1 VRQPG
6 YAALIIATMALGIAA
21 TTVLGSVAYGVLLK
35 PLPWADAPRLVRLY
49 ENRQGSTRRF
59 RPMMTNGTYREWR
72 DAANTLDGMAA
83 WSIERMALADQ
94 GGAARITIA
103 DVTPTL
109 FPLLQAV
116 PALGRTFFSGEDEPG
131 RPPIIILSYGFWQQ
145 QFGGRAD
152 AVGQSI
158 RLEATTYTIVGV
170 MPRSFV
176 FPDRET
182 RAWVPFYVEPVTTP
196 GKEGHTISMFQAVG
210 RLRDGNTPERAS
222 AEGTARGRAAPNPG
236 VVAMAVFGSNG
247 PVEVTATPL
256 LLALTGEVR
265 PAILILFAAVV
276 LLLVTAIANVAS
288 LQLARATG
296 RRRELAI
303 RSALGA
309 ARGRLVRQTLVE
321 NMLLGLLGGAAG
333 LALAALMHQALPSV
347 LPANFPRLDDLA
359 FDWRIQAFAF
369 AVSIVA
375 GLGCGLLP
383 ALHVA
388 RNEVLPAL
396 VEDSLA
402 PVGGGLR
409 TGTARARAMIMTAQ
423 VAIACVLL
431 VGASLLV
438 RSFVGLMNA
447 DLGYDASNV
456 LTARVVMPDGEY
468 APERRLA
475 ILEEITHRLAS
486 TQGVT
491 GAAFSNAIPFTSG
504 EALAS
509 FPVRRRDGSSVQVQA
524 GMRQVSPGYFAALGQ
539 RVIEG
544 RAFTA
549 DDASATEP
557 PFIVNREFSRKYLE
571 GKALGWTLPGET
583 TNPALKPVGR
593 PIVGVVEDT
602 ARHDVTDAPQPEV
615 YYTPSRQPASTSS
628 QKILA
633 SDLHLI
639 VRTSG
644 EPQALVPSLRAI
656 VRTAAPT
663 SPIESVLTM
672 RDRVADSLARPRLY
686 AMLLGTFAAF
696 ALAIAGVGLFG
707 VLSYSVAQR
716 SREIGVRTALGAQ
729 VRDIVGLVVGQSMA
743 IAGAGVVV
751 GLVASFWLTRALQR
765 FLYGITP
772 HDAASFAAVAALL
785 TIVAA
790 VASIVPARRAAKV
803 DPVKVL
809 RA

>member
-1 VRQPG
+1 MDWKTRVRSAFGATPIDEDILEELAQHAAATYAAARADAVPADEAERRVAQQIHSWAANPSVLRRRPKRPAIIVPPSSSRSGLATIAQDTRYAWRLLVRQPG
-6 YAALIIATMALGIAA
+6 YAALVIATMALGIAA

-72 DAANTLDGMAA
+72 DSATTLDGMAA
-83 WSIERMALADQ
+83 WSIERVALADQ
-94 GGAARITIA
+94 GGAPRITIA

-116 PALGRTFFSGEDEPG
+116 PALGRTFVGGEDEPG

-152 AVGQSI
+152 AVGQSV
-158 RLEATTYTIVGV
+158 RLDATTYTIVGV

-196 GKEGHTISMFQAVG
+196 GREGHTISMFQAVG

-222 AEGTARGRAAPNPG
+222 AEGTTRGRAAPNPG
-236 VVAMAVFGSNG
+236 VVAMAIFGSNG

-276 LLLVTAIANVAS
+276 LLLITAIANVAS

-347 LPANFPRLDDLA
+347 LPVNFPRLDDLA

-388 RNEVLPAL
+388 RNQVVPAL

-402 PVGGGLR
+402 PVGGGFR
-409 TGTARARAMIMTAQ
+409 TATARARAMIMTVQ

-431 VGASLLV
+431 IGASLLI
-438 RSFVGLMNA
+438 RSFTGLMNA

-468 APERRLA
+468 TPERRLA
-475 ILEEITHRLAS
+475 ILEEILHRVAS
-486 TQGVT
+486 TPGVT

-504 EALAS
+504 ESLSS
-509 FPVRRRDGSSVQVQA
+509 FPVRRRDGSSVQVQT
-524 GMRQVSPGYFAALGQ
+524 GVRQVSPGYFAALGQ
-539 RVIEG
+539 RVVEG
-544 RAFTA
+544 REFSA
-549 DDASATEP
+549 DDTGATEP
-557 PFIVNREFSRKYLE
+557 SVCCSQ
-571 GKALGWTLPGET
+571 GST
-583 TNPALKPVGR
+583 PV
-593 PIVGVVEDT
+593 
-602 ARHDVTDAPQPEV
+602 A
-615 YYTPSRQPASTSS
+615 
-628 QKILA
+628 
-633 SDLHLI
+633 
-639 VRTSG
+639 
-644 EPQALVPSLRAI
+644 
-656 VRTAAPT
+656 RTA
-663 SPIESVLTM
+663 
-672 RDRVADSLARPRLY
+672 
-686 AMLLGTFAAF
+686 G
-696 ALAIAGVGLFG
+696 
-707 VLSYSVAQR
+707 
-716 SREIGVRTALGAQ
+716 
-729 VRDIVGLVVGQSMA
+729 
-743 IAGAGVVV
+743 
-751 GLVASFWLTRALQR
+751 
-765 FLYGITP
+765 
-772 HDAASFAAVAALL
+772 
-785 TIVAA
+785 
-790 VASIVPARRAAKV
+790 
-803 DPVKVL
+803 
-809 RA
+809 